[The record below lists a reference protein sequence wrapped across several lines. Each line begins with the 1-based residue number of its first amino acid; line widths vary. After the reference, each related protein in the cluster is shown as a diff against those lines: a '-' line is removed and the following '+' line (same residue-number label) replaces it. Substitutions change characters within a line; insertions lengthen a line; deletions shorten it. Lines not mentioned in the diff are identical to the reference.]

1 MTWMSSCVGTFLVYL
16 YSYLVTF
23 SSFLFTF
30 WLCLLNS
37 CCRSPNTNTQT
48 HNQHQPIHPP
58 TLLLA
63 NLVHSNPKRCTGLP
77 LEDLAQKWSE
87 TKQENQKTRDPGILG
102 CNFFLSKQKGLVWAG
117 LAKTKNPV
125 GCPVRQTT
133 IEIVYMYTH
142 LLMNLVWRICI
153 AFHTSNLSGA
163 HQTELWSCSPVKIVL
178 Q

>member
-23 SSFLFTF
+23 SSFLFPL

-63 NLVHSNPKRCTGLP
+63 NLVHSNPKRCTGCP
-77 LEDLAQKWSE
+77 WKTWHKNGRKRN
-87 TKQENQKTRDPGILG
+87 TKTKKHGTLG
-102 CNFFLSKQKGLVWAG
+102 FLDAIFFLSKQKGLVWAG